1 MTSMSPRWLSEKLC
15 ADAAPGRAQTASANK
30 AETSRRNEGIGK
42 SSFREIRFRKRRP
55 PVDGALVALRRL
67 GGDDVVG
74 PDPTGGTDGE
84 TGLGPRGQFARGLV
98 VAAKIGG
105 LSRGQIGLR
114 VISFSA
120 IGHGELHEAQ
130 RRLVLACHRRPQN
143 PDRLLG
149 IRLIL

>member
-42 SSFREIRFRKRRP
+42 SSFREIRFRNRRP

-67 GGDDVVG
+67 GSDDVVG

-84 TGLGPRGQFARGLV
+84 AGLGPR
-98 VAAKIGG
+98 
-105 LSRGQIGLR
+105 GLR

-149 IRLIL
+149 IRLILGRHE